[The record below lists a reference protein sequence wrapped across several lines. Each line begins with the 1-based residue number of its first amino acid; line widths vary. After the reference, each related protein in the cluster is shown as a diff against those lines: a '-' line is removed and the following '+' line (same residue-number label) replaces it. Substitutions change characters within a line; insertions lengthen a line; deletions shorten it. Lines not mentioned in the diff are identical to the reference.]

1 MVSGAAAPGDGAG
14 RARVSPPFGSYTG
27 CSSFVTDQ
35 ITLTQDAERAFRE
48 AENLC
53 WRTNTGIV
61 APEHLLAGCLRVL
74 NTAGFPGLPADER
87 VEQALLMAQGM
98 SEDALTQNVM
108 FGSAARE
115 AVNFTARL
123 VREAGGGEIDPSR
136 LPTASSSRVRWGR
149 CSSRRWAPRRR
160 NSWPPW
166 WPQTSK
172 PNRCRALP

>member
-1 MVSGAAAPGDGAG
+1 MSPHSPEWFQALPRPATEPAAPCG
-14 RARVSPPFGSYTG
+14 SPACGSYTG
-27 CSSFVTDQ
+27 YSSLVTDQ

-87 VEQALLMAQGM
+87 VEQALLMTQGM

-123 VREAGGGEIDPSR
+123 VREAGGGEIDPLTLAYGVIQSSEVGPMFFSA
-136 LPTASSSRVRWGR
+136 LGATKAVLLASLASPG
-149 CSSRRWAPRRR
+149 
-160 NSWPPW
+160 
-166 WPQTSK
+166 Q
-172 PNRCRALP
+172 

>member
-87 VEQALLMAQGM
+87 VEQALLMTQGM

-123 VREAGGGEIDPSR
+123 VREAGGGEIDP
-136 LPTASSSRVRWGR
+136 LTLAYGVIQSSEVGPMFFS
-149 CSSRRWAPRRR
+149 
-160 NSWPPW
+160 
-166 WPQTSK
+166 
-172 PNRCRALP
+172 ALGATKAELLAALVATNQQA